1 MKYIV
6 ENLKALSLIT
16 ICGCVSDTFLGSP
29 MTGMVVG
36 ITIVASVTLLL

>member
-16 ICGCVSDTFLGSP
+16 ICGCIGYFIGNP
-29 MTGMVVG
+29 MNG
-36 ITIVASVTLLL
+36 IVIGIAIVAAATLLL